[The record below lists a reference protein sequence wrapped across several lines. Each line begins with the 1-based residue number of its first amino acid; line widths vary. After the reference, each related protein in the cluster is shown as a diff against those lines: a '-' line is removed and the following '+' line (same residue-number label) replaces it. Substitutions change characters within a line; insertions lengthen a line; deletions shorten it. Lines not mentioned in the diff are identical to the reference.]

1 MAKTEYVSQTD
12 ANKVREILAEFIS
25 DEEEQT
31 TCLHLVLS
39 ALGFTE
45 QLELFPIEVGG
56 GKEHALQ
63 WIERLKKQL
72 EES

>member
-1 MAKTEYVSQTD
+1 MAKGEWVSQRD
-12 ANKVREILAEFIS
+12 AKKVKEILAEFIS

-39 ALGFTE
+39 ALGFEE

-56 GKEHALQ
+56 GKEHALE
-63 WIERLKKQL
+63 WIERLKRQL
-72 EES
+72 ES